1 MTVFISMLR
10 GVNVG
15 GHHKIKMEA
24 LRALYESLGLQDA
37 QSHIQSGNVIFR
49 ANGNVVRLAK
59 LLEDGIERDFGF
71 RPRVI
76 VRTTSELREAIAR
89 NPFAERPDIDP
100 SRLLVTFFAGDPG
113 AEAREK
119 VLAMATDPEE
129 LRIEGREMYVYYPN
143 GMARPNLPS
152 ALIERTLKVPG
163 TGRNWNTVM
172 KLLAIAEKME
182 AY

>member
-1 MTVFISMLR
+1 
-10 GVNVG
+10 
-15 GHHKIKMEA
+15 MEA

-49 ANGNVVRLAK
+49 ANGRNVVRLAK

-71 RPRVI
+71 RPSVI

-89 NPFAERPDIDP
+89 NPFAERPGIDP
-100 SRLLVTFFAGDPG
+100 SRLLVTFFAVDPG

-119 VLAMATDPEE
+119 VLAIATDPEE

-163 TGRNWNTVM
+163 TGKTGIRSRSCSRWRRRW
-172 KLLAIAEKME
+172 KLFKE
-182 AY
+182 AWIRPAA